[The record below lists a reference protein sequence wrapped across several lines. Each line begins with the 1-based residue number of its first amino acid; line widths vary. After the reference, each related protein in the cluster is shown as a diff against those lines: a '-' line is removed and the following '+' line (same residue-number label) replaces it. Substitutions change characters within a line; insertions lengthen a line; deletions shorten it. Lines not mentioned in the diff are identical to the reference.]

1 MSDSKKAAKEAKQAK
16 QAAEKVERE
25 TAKEAKKVAAE
36 AAKEAEKLV
45 KAAATEA
52 KKVAAAAAKEAEKL
66 VKAAAKEA
74 EKIAKAAAKADGV
87 DLDERHTATAICKA
101 REIMMCQL
109 FNQDVEDSALG
120 VFPCAPSVLR
130 DFRAT
135 VLGKFTGFIR
145 VVQTGGLNGHYDLE
159 FQTETKI
166 IRVEL
171 KVKGKGKGSLS
182 EKLKWSPWIDTVQF
196 LQGQITS
203 ALASRFL
210 QECGEPMIHAWFHSV
225 VLAFSSKVPEAAGM
239 TLAGYQKVMMAMN
252 VNGKQEDAA
261 KAFITA
267 LRAQKSLRN
276 ELRKLWIQFEE
287 QWLPSHELN
296 HAELESVIR
305 EILESKDAWICASKN
320 KIEWVE
326 GLKVIGLEYTGVGPK
341 PKGGM
346 LFTYN
351 LTLQSGDETK
361 IVPIKCKFYWKN
373 GGQGTQNINFL
384 LL

>member
-1 MSDSKKAAKEAKQAK
+1 MSIQEATLPAKRKGPRIAPPVHA
-16 QAAEKVERE
+16 
-25 TAKEAKKVAAE
+25 
-36 AAKEAEKLV
+36 
-45 KAAATEA
+45 
-52 KKVAAAAAKEAEKL
+52 VAAAVTPVIKRRGPPIAPKKEI
-66 VKAAAKEA
+66 VR
-74 EKIAKAAAKADGV
+74 
-87 DLDERHTATAICKA
+87 LDERHIATAICKA

-120 VFPCAPSVLR
+120 VFPCAPSILR

-171 KVKGKGKGSLS
+171 KVKGKGKGSPS
-182 EKLKWSPWIDTVQF
+182 EKLKWNPWQDTVQF

-239 TLAGYQKVMMAMN
+239 TLAGYQKAMMAMN

-326 GLKVIGLEYTGVGPK
+326 GLKVIQLEYTGTAPK
-341 PKGGM
+341 RDGGM

-361 IVPIKCKFYWKN
+361 IVPIECKFYWKN
-373 GGQGTQNINFL
+373 GGQGVQNINFL